1 MKTEECMKD
10 HGTLIKGTEKAMN
23 DSATVIS
30 TLVIMNTDEFA
41 ARDFTPGR
49 TKTPTMENG

>member
-1 MKTEECMKD
+1 MKD
-10 HGTLIKGTEKAMN
+10 HGTLIKGTGKAMN

-41 ARDFTPGR
+41 ARDFTPGKI
-49 TKTPTMENG
+49 KTPTMENG